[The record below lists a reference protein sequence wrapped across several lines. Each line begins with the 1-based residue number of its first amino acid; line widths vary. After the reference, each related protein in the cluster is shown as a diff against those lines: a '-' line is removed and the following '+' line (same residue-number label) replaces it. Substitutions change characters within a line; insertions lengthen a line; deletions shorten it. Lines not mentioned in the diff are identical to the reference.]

1 MTIKTT
7 VTHNDVEYTAE
18 HAVITS
24 TTLGYE
30 GHGILT
36 FYLNCSGNS
45 FGVGVGGYAL
55 DTPRKDA
62 NGKTIRVPRAEGMM
76 LLLEVMRVVGVESWE
91 DVAGKT
97 VLVLFDGQ
105 RAVGIANPSNGE
117 TLVLQEFVERAKEQL
132 ATLEPK

>member
-1 MTIKTT
+1 
-7 VTHNDVEYTAE
+7 
-18 HAVITS
+18 
-24 TTLGYE
+24 
-30 GHGILT
+30 
-36 FYLNCSGNS
+36 
-45 FGVGVGGYAL
+45 
-55 DTPRKDA
+55 
-62 NGKTIRVPRAEGMM
+62 
-76 LLLEVMRVVGVESWE
+76 MRVVGVESWE

>member
-24 TTLGYE
+24 TRLGYE
-30 GHGILT
+30 DHGILT
-36 FYLNCSGNS
+36 FILTCSGAVW
-45 FGVGVGGYAL
+45 GIGVGGWAL
-55 DTPRKDA
+55 DTPFKDA

>member
-18 HAVITS
+18 HAVITP

-55 DTPRKDA
+55 DIQRKDA
-62 NGKTIRVPRAEGMM
+62 LGSVRVPRQDTMM
-76 LLLEVMRVVGVESWE
+76 LLPEVMRVVGAESWE
-91 DVAGKT
+91 DVKGKP

-105 RAVGIANPSNGE
+105 RAVGIANPSNGK
-117 TLVLQEFVERAKEQL
+117 TLVLQEFVDHAKKL
-132 ATLEPK
+132 IASLEPVS